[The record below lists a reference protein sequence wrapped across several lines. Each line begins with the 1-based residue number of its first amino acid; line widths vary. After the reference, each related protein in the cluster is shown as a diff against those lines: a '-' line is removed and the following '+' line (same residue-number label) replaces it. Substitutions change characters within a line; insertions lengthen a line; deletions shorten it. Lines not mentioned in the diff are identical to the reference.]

1 MKQYS
6 NTLEMKAWKDNQ
18 SKNCSARWEVLG
30 EVYVRSYVRS
40 YGRSYGRSFKLFC
53 FTTPYYLGYYGKR
66 REVLVKKGKK
76 HI

>member
-6 NTLEMKAWKDNQ
+6 DTLEMKAWKENQ
-18 SKNCSARWEVLG
+18 PRTKSTRREVLS
-30 EVYVRSYVRS
+30 EV